1 MRPDMAKVIVERPR
15 RLWGPTR
22 PGRALGHDDL
32 PSHEGMRAPHVRHWR
47 GKELNENLA
56 PLRRYLDRQVGR
68 PWNKVYAEISAHLRP
83 TNATQQHVRD
93 HLRDYVNITPRRIH
107 TPMRQRP
114 GTDIWP
120 QPYYV
125 DPRTGLLCRTARL
138 TKRRP

>member
-1 MRPDMAKVIVERPR
+1 MRIISGTFRGLQLADV
-15 RLWGPTR
+15 G
-22 PGRALGHDDL
+22 
-32 PSHEGMRAPHVRHWR
+32 EGDA
-47 GKELNENLA
+47 
-56 PLRRYLDRQVGR
+56 
-68 PWNKVYAEISAHLRP
+68 SAHLRP